1 MARKTP
7 FANILEWLNVSIPA
21 FADKADEVPKT
32 RNRALR
38 SRRRDADVPFEESKI
53 LGPRNVG
60 EYSSGQRTFPRDP
73 VMQERIY
80 ETIIWFFEKKYE
92 ELNRENYTQLTIQF
106 IRNLSASYPLEP
118 DIFRYAMYIEMIES
132 EAIPEDSDEFGDFL
146 QRCCFK
152 DFLIAFI
159 KSWDTIKKPAG
170 SSSKKN
176 AAQKKPVEDASFFSD
191 RTDAYMLQS
200 LMDAEGNAVLTN
212 DPDNSEKSLL
222 YPMRH
227 KLILITGPG
236 GQGKST
242 FLRNMLK
249 TNDRCRVFDKAVLIP
264 LVALTSIDMDYR
276 DNSFN
281 IIFDYIRHLHPDL
294 QLSNSSQKILI
305 LLDGFNEYRTSKNRR
320 AVDNITGSLNDLV
333 GSIRA
338 KGDDGNVSL
347 MITTRDLN
355 TTVKIF
361 PVLRHFQALSLTGT
375 SDSEYRLIRSMCEKQ
390 GVDFDNTELGKLT
403 RTPLYARMI
412 KGLIEEG
419 KAMSIEDPFSLFD
432 KVYRAR
438 AEQRIGNTAEKSI
451 YPKNEYMYFYYVIL
465 PFFAY
470 RIVTSSDLDNS
481 YRFRR
486 DQVYDFLIEL
496 RQNGLDRVMFTYLQ
510 ESESFRYINGEC
522 PQTEVQKLMDYLD
535 NEEDFIIN
543 DDRSGEYS
551 FEHEQW
557 RNYLASV
564 FLRSNIQILQ
574 AHYTDDNDR
583 IIKAVMCDL
592 NVNADIS
599 RMLRQSLNLFG
610 GKADNAKKMKDMFR
624 IDADFYNHIDGTI
637 RLLHLGF
644 FFCDYL
650 QIDLPIGNSGENE
663 TIHEILKP
671 MSDYLLA
678 NSMNNRLIDRI
689 LNDRELV
696 RLVCGIM
703 SKETEYYRR
712 VKDYDKAYQI
722 SGICKRLDNESVFT
736 CQHEAKVYLC
746 YAESMVIHD
755 QILSAP
761 TIFKGAESGKIWEQG
776 ADLLNKVADRNFY
789 LAVNTKGLLLTNPA
803 PYLIRTNIIEQPD
816 FCGVF
821 RHYIHM
827 INDTSYVRRDTSYT
841 IHQALR
847 LLVEYITIDDDC
859 AFDPCDRNSDPESLR
874 IKRKATLFAP
884 LQGEKNL
891 AMANYLLSK
900 CSGQDLAG
908 LNYLRGRIALASSD
922 KKTAQTFF
930 ESPLKEE
937 WLLLY
942 HLMLQYCFGNNSFDI
957 DEEFS
962 QLAQRIRLDPNGRL
976 DKTHFVYRYIEARET
991 ALSLADDSEK
1001 AVLRA
1006 RFDALERSA
1015 GIECTVKMIM
1025 DFLTA

>member
-21 FADKADEVPKT
+21 FADKADEVP
-32 RNRALR
+32 RNRNKALWLKLH
-38 SRRRDADVPFEESKI
+38 DTGKPYKESKL
-53 LGPRNVG
+53 LGPRNIG

-92 ELNRENYTQLTIQF
+92 ELTEENYTQLTIQF

-118 DIFRYAMYIEMIES
+118 EIFRYAMYIEMIES
-132 EAIPEDSDEFGDFL
+132 ETIPEDPEEFGDFL

-159 KSWDTIKKPAG
+159 KSWDIIKKPAG
-170 SSSKKN
+170 SSSKKK
-176 AAQKKPVEDASFFSD
+176 AAKKKPFEDTAFFSD
-191 RTDAYMLQS
+191 KTDAYMLQS
-200 LMDAEGNAVLTN
+200 LQDAEGNDVLTN
-212 DPDNSEKSLL
+212 DPDNGEKSLL
-222 YPMRH
+222 YPMKH

-242 FLRNMLK
+242 FLRNLLK
-249 TNDRCRVFDKAVLIP
+249 TNDRYRVFDKTVLIP

-281 IIFDYIRHLHPDL
+281 IIFDYIHHLQPDL
-294 QLSNSSQKILI
+294 RFSGSQKILI

-333 GSIRA
+333 GNIRA

-347 MITTRDLN
+347 IVTTRDLN

-361 PVLRHFQALSLTGT
+361 PVFRHFQALSLTGT
-375 SDSEYRLIRSMCEKQ
+375 SDSEYRLIRSMCEQQ
-390 GVDFDNTELGKLT
+390 GVAFDNTELEKLT

-419 KAMSIEDPFSLFD
+419 KSMNIEDPFSLFD
-432 KVYRAR
+432 TVYKAR

-451 YPKNEYMYFYYVIL
+451 YPKNDYLYFYYVIL

-470 RIVTSSDLDNS
+470 RIVTSPNLDNT

-486 DQVYDFLIEL
+486 DQVHDFLTDL

-510 ESESFRYINGEC
+510 ENESFRYINGEC
-522 PQTEVQKLMDYLD
+522 PQIEVQKLMEFLD

-543 DDRSGEYS
+543 DDSSGEYS

-564 FLRSNIQILQ
+564 FLKNNIQILQ
-574 AHYTDDNDR
+574 AHYRDNNDT
-583 IIKAVMCDL
+583 IAKAVMCDL
-592 NVNADIS
+592 NVDADIS
-599 RMLRQSLNLFG
+599 RMLRQSLNLYG
-610 GKADNAKKMKDMFR
+610 SKNDNANKMKDMFR
-624 IDADFYNHIDGTI
+624 VDPAFYNHIDGTI

-650 QIDLPIGNSGENE
+650 QIDLPIGASGENE

-678 NSMNNRLIDRI
+678 NSTNSRLIDRI
-689 LNDRELV
+689 LNNRELV

-722 SGICKRLDNESVFT
+722 VELCKRLDNESVFT

-746 YAESMVIHD
+746 YAESIVLND
-755 QILSAP
+755 QILSVP
-761 TIFKGAESGKIWEQG
+761 QIFKSAESDEIWKQG
-776 ADLLNKVADRNFY
+776 TDLLYKVADRNFY
-789 LAVNTKGLLLTNPA
+789 LAVNTKGLFLTNPA
-803 PYLIRTNIIEQPD
+803 PYMIRRKIIEQPD

-821 RHYIHM
+821 RHYIRM

-847 LLVEYITIDDDC
+847 LLVEYVTVDDDC
-859 AFDPCDRNSDPESLR
+859 TFDPYDRNSDPHSLR
-874 IKRKATLFAP
+874 VKRKTNLFAP

-891 AMANYLLSK
+891 VMANYLLSK

-922 KKTAQTFF
+922 TKTAQTFF
-930 ESPLKEE
+930 ESPLKDE

-942 HLMLQYCFGNNSFDI
+942 HLMLKYCFGNDSFDT
-957 DEEFS
+957 EQEFA
-962 QLAQRIRLDPNGRL
+962 QLAERIRSDPNGRL

-991 ALSLADDSEK
+991 MLSLADDSEK
-1001 AVLRA
+1001 AALKA
-1006 RFDALERSA
+1006 RFEKSERDF
-1015 GIECTVKMIM
+1015 GIDQTVKMIM